1 MLAFLFDRR
10 SLTLTLAVLG
20 GIGLLLF
27 LAGFLLGSNLRWERE
42 GLPQLSGLAAD
53 VPLPSGVTAAPPTL
67 PAVPGAASGSSD
79 RSTAGPTDPAPPT
92 SRNTVQTA
100 SWEAPESAA
109 DRADEPAP
117 PGVWVPFSKDGD
129 GPVAS
134 PAVADRGA
142 PEESTSTVS
151 PAASNPYFYVQVGAY
166 RVRDNALEE
175 KADLEARCGGKSYS
189 PFLETVRDHRGRR
202 LLTVRLGPFPTRDAA
217 EAVAADFDDVLVGW
231 SPGSGAG

>member
-79 RSTAGPTDPAPPT
+79 RPTAGPTDPAPPT

-109 DRADEPAP
+109 DRADEPARPECGCPSARTATAPWQVP
-117 PGVWVPFSKDGD
+117 P
-129 GPVAS
+129 S
-134 PAVADRGA
+134 PTAERPRKA
-142 PEESTSTVS
+142 P
-151 PAASNPYFYVQVGAY
+151 
-166 RVRDNALEE
+166 
-175 KADLEARCGGKSYS
+175 
-189 PFLETVRDHRGRR
+189 RR
-202 LLTVRLGPFPTRDAA
+202 
-217 EAVAADFDDVLVGW
+217 
-231 SPGSGAG
+231 